1 MSAMHD
7 LIARWRSEAET
18 VERCGHESTGKL
30 IRRLAVEVD
39 EALRDDQDETLTL
52 AEAALES
59 SYSTEHL
66 RTMVAAET
74 IPNAGEKGRP
84 RIRRGDLPLKRVTQP
99 GSLGTPEHDAR
110 AFLNRPKDETE
121 RSLLISQVRPPD

>member
-1 MSAMHD
+1 MGAVQD
-7 LIARWRSEAET
+7 LIVRWHAEAET

-30 IRRLAVEVD
+30 IRRLAAEVY

-66 RTMVAAET
+66 RKMVASGT
-74 IPNAGEKGRP
+74 IPNAGGKGRP
-84 RIRRGDLPLKRVTQP
+84 RIRRGDMPLKLVTQP
-99 GSLGTPEHDAR
+99 GNLGTPEDDAR
-110 AFLNRPKDETE
+110 AFLNRAKDE
-121 RSLLISQVRPPD
+121 RR

>member
-1 MSAMHD
+1 MGAVQD
-7 LIARWRSEAET
+7 LLTRWRSEAET

-30 IRRLAVEVD
+30 IRRLAVEAE

-66 RTMVAAET
+66 RKMVAAET
-74 IPNAGEKGRP
+74 IPNAGRKGRP
-84 RIRRGDLPLKRVTQP
+84 RIRRGDVPLKRVTKP
-99 GSLGTPEHDAR
+99 GSLGTPEDDAR
-110 AFLNRPKDETE
+110 AFLNCAKDE
-121 RSLLISQVRPPD
+121 RR

>member
-7 LIARWRSEAET
+7 LIARWCSEAAT

-30 IRRLAVEVD
+30 IRRLAIEVD
-39 EALRDDQDETLTL
+39 EALKDDQDETLTL

-66 RTMVAAET
+66 RKRVAAET
-74 IPNAGEKGRP
+74 IPNAGEQGRP
-84 RIRRGDLPLKRVTQP
+84 RIRRGDLPLERVTQP
-99 GSLGTPEHDAR
+99 GSPGTPEDDAH
-110 AFLNRPKDETE
+110 AFLNRAKDETE
-121 RSLLISQVRPPD
+121 RSLLIPQVRPTD

>member
-1 MSAMHD
+1 MHG
-7 LIARWRSEAET
+7 LVARWHSEGET
-18 VERCGHESTGKL
+18 LERCGHESTGKL

-39 EALRDDQDETLTL
+39 EALRDDQDQTLTL

-66 RTMVAAET
+66 RKMVASGT

-84 RIRRGDLPLKRVTQP
+84 RIRRSDLPAERANRNGHL
-99 GSLGTPEHDAR
+99 GSPEDDAR
-110 AFLNRPKDETE
+110 HFLQK
-121 RSLLISQVRPPD
+121 SG

>member
-7 LIARWRSEAET
+7 LIARWCSEAAT

-30 IRRLAVEVD
+30 LRRLAIEVD

-66 RTMVAAET
+66 RKRVAAET
-74 IPNAGEKGRP
+74 IPNAGEQGRP
-84 RIRRGDLPLKRVTQP
+84 RIRRGDLPLERVTQP
-99 GSLGTPEHDAR
+99 GSPGTPEDDAH
-110 AFLNRPKDETE
+110 AFLNRAKDETE
-121 RSLLISQVRPPD
+121 RSLLIPQVRPTD

>member
-7 LIARWRSEAET
+7 LIARWCSEAAT

-39 EALRDDQDETLTL
+39 EALRDDRDETLTL

-66 RTMVAAET
+66 RKMVAAET
-74 IPNAGEKGRP
+74 IPNAGEQGRP
-84 RIRRGDLPLKRVTQP
+84 RIRRGDLPLKRVTQQSNP
-99 GSLGTPEHDAR
+99 GTPEDDAR
-110 AFLNRPKDETE
+110 AFLNRPNQRCGKGRIVRCKD
-121 RSLLISQVRPPD
+121 

>member
-18 VERCGHESTGKL
+18 VERCGHESTSKL
-30 IRRLAVEVD
+30 IRRLAVEAD
-39 EALRDDQDETLTL
+39 EALRDDQDEPLTL

-84 RIRRGDLPLKRVTQP
+84 RIRRGDLPLKRVTKQSNP
-99 GSLGTPEHDAR
+99 GTPEHDAR
-110 AFLNRPKDETE
+110 AFLNRVN
-121 RSLLISQVRPPD
+121 RR

>member
-7 LIARWRSEAET
+7 LIARWHSEAET

-39 EALRDDQDETLTL
+39 EASRDDQDETLTL

-66 RTMVAAET
+66 RKMVAAEK

-84 RIRRGDLPLKRVTQP
+84 RIRRSDVPLKRVMQQSNP
-99 GSLGTPEHDAR
+99 GTPERDAR
-110 AFLNRPKDETE
+110 AFLRAK
-121 RSLLISQVRPPD
+121 RR

>member
-1 MSAMHD
+1 MGAMHD
-7 LIARWRSEAET
+7 LVARWRSEAET

-39 EALRDDQDETLTL
+39 EALRDDQHETLTL

-66 RTMVAAET
+66 RKMVASGT

-84 RIRRGDLPLKRVTQP
+84 RIRRSDLLTRPTNGRGHH
-99 GSLGTPEHDAR
+99 GSPEDDAR
-110 AFLNRPKDETE
+110 TFLNRAKEE
-121 RSLLISQVRPPD
+121 RR

>member
-1 MSAMHD
+1 
-7 LIARWRSEAET
+7 
-18 VERCGHESTGKL
+18 
-30 IRRLAVEVD
+30 
-39 EALRDDQDETLTL
+39 
-52 AEAALES
+52 
-59 SYSTEHL
+59 
-66 RTMVAAET
+66 MVAAET

-84 RIRRGDLPLKRVTQP
+84 RIRRGDLPLKRVTQQ

>member
-7 LIARWRSEAET
+7 LIARWCSEAAT

-30 IRRLAVEVD
+30 IRRLAIEVD
-39 EALRDDQDETLTL
+39 EALRDDQDEILTL

-66 RTMVAAET
+66 RKMVAAET
-74 IPNAGEKGRP
+74 IPNAGQKGRP
-84 RIRRGDLPLKRVTQP
+84 RIRRSDVPLRRVMQQ
-99 GSLGTPEHDAR
+99 GSPGTPENDAR
-110 AFLNRPKDETE
+110 AFLNRVKDG
-121 RSLLISQVRPPD
+121 RR

>member
-1 MSAMHD
+1 MSAMTD
-7 LIARWRSEAET
+7 LLSRWRSEAET

-30 IRRLAVEVD
+30 LRRLAVEVD

-66 RTMVAAET
+66 RKMVAAET
-74 IPNAGEKGRP
+74 IPNAGGKGRP
-84 RIRRGDLPLKRVTQP
+84 RIRRRDVPLKRVTKP
-99 GSLGTPEHDAR
+99 GKLGMPEDDAR
-110 AFLNRPKDETE
+110 AFLNREKDE
-121 RSLLISQVRPPD
+121 RR

>member
-1 MSAMHD
+1 MSAVHD
-7 LIARWRSEAET
+7 LVTRWRSEAET

-66 RTMVAAET
+66 RKMVAAET
-74 IPNAGEKGRP
+74 IPNAGEQGRP

-99 GSLGTPEHDAR
+99 GSLGTPEDDAR
-110 AFLNRPKDETE
+110 AFLNRTKDKTE
-121 RSLLISQVRPPD
+121 RSLLIFQVRPPD